1 MRYTPDP
8 ESMTTQTTETILQ
21 EDSAEAAFEA
31 VRDKAHEA
39 RQVLTEVLHEDGSRT
54 WTVKEL
60 YDTVLERR
68 PDLGHTVMG
77 IAFGALEKAGVV
89 YLDEDLVVHVS

>member
-1 MRYTPDP
+1 
-8 ESMTTQTTETILQ
+8 MTTLTPSTQEILA
-21 EDSAEAAFEA
+21 EDGAEAAFLA

-39 RQVLTEVLHEDGSRT
+39 QQVLREILHEDRGRT
-54 WTVKEL
+54 WSVKEL
-60 YDTVLERR
+60 YDAVLERR

-89 YLDEDLVVHVS
+89 YLDADLLVHVA